1 MFQGDDAAETLAA
14 VIHKQP
20 DLGKV
25 PPQVRKLLSRCLEKD
40 PKKRLRD
47 IGDARAM
54 LGEGS
59 AATGAETAP
68 SRSRL
73 FVAAIAGLSLLA
85 AGLGWIAWRATRPVE
100 HQLVRLDVDLG
111 SDVSLSPPD
120 PDGRTVILSP
130 DGTRL
135 VYSASV
141 GGGQPRLFTRRL
153 DQPRAT
159 DLPGTEGATAAFF
172 SPDGQ
177 WIGFAAAGKVA
188 KVSVEGGAVVPLAGV
203 NIFGGASWGEDGNIV
218 ISEPLGRGLL
228 RVPAGGGPE
237 TALERLAKDEAG
249 MGWPQI
255 LPGGKAVLFGSVTA
269 AATSAGNTVQVFTF
283 ADQRRKTVAAGG
295 ASPRYLPVSDH
306 DGYLVYTNKAI
317 MFAVPFDL
325 KKLEAHGT
333 AVPVLDD
340 VAYRTNPEGGQFA
353 YSPSGTL
360 IYRKGSAGTG
370 PATFT
375 IQWVDAA
382 GKRQPLL
389 AKPGGYADPKFS
401 PDGKRLALRDVEVGG
416 TPDIWA
422 YDPQRD
428 RTIRLTFGGGLYDYP
443 AWSPDGK
450 YAVFSLAGEGV
461 WWTRGDGA
469 GQPQPL
475 IQSSGCFIVTSFAP
489 DGKRVACFNTANLGE
504 IWTVPI
510 EEDSAGLKAG
520 KPEQFFKNQF
530 VNVLPMFSPDGRW
543 LAYESNAS
551 GSFEVYVRPFPPPAS
566 GQGGQWQISSGGGA
580 NSTPL
585 AWSRTGHELYYQSGD
600 QIMAVSY
607 TAQGDTFVA
616 EKPRVWIAKVGG
628 TDWDLAPDG
637 KRIAVVTPVGEP
649 EAPTQDHTVVFL
661 QNFLDYLKQ
670 RVPLK

>member
-1 MFQGDDAAETLAA
+1 M
-14 VIHKQP
+14 
-20 DLGKV
+20 
-25 PPQVRKLLSRCLEKD
+25 
-40 PKKRLRD
+40 
-47 IGDARAM
+47 
-54 LGEGS
+54 
-59 AATGAETAP
+59 
-68 SRSRL
+68 
-73 FVAAIAGLSLLA
+73 
-85 AGLGWIAWRATRPVE
+85 
-100 HQLVRLDVDLG
+100 
-111 SDVSLSPPD
+111 
-120 PDGRTVILSP
+120 
-130 DGTRL
+130 
-135 VYSASV
+135 
-141 GGGQPRLFTRRL
+141 
-153 DQPRAT
+153 
-159 DLPGTEGATAAFF
+159 
-172 SPDGQ
+172 
-177 WIGFAAAGKVA
+177 
-188 KVSVEGGAVVPLAGV
+188 
-203 NIFGGASWGEDGNIV
+203 
-218 ISEPLGRGLL
+218 
-228 RVPAGGGPE
+228 
-237 TALERLAKDEAG
+237 
-249 MGWPQI
+249 
-255 LPGGKAVLFGSVTA
+255 
-269 AATSAGNTVQVFTF
+269 
-283 ADQRRKTVAAGG
+283 
-295 ASPRYLPVSDH
+295 
-306 DGYLVYTNKAI
+306 
-317 MFAVPFDL
+317 
-325 KKLEAHGT
+325 
-333 AVPVLDD
+333 
-340 VAYRTNPEGGQFA
+340 
-353 YSPSGTL
+353 
-360 IYRKGSAGTG
+360 
-370 PATFT
+370 
-375 IQWVDAA
+375 
-382 GKRQPLL
+382 
-389 AKPGGYADPKFS
+389 
-401 PDGKRLALRDVEVGG
+401 
-416 TPDIWA
+416 
-422 YDPQRD
+422 
-428 RTIRLTFGGGLYDYP
+428 
-443 AWSPDGK
+443 
-450 YAVFSLAGEGV
+450 